1 MRLPRA
7 KESMKLLQSS
17 SYCLIFTF
25 ILLATT
31 HSWSSEIEISY
42 EKYLRLNQPLYRS
55 DSGDLVG
62 FSFESTPTEG
72 TWDTF
77 LKGQGRFYFQDD
89 NALNYSLQEAYL
101 KYSNREQR
109 FEVSIGRR
117 ILDWNPNEKYW
128 SLGFL
133 NANQA
138 FTLLSQEEEGVTGL
152 LFKKTWDNV
161 ELELL
166 GSYLFIPQLNP
177 AIDFENG
184 NVKSRSEW
192 VRLPPRKTVLTGVE
206 IPISYNVANY
216 QVEKIVFNK
225 SLGANLRYWLNDVSG
240 LSLFAI
246 YKPENKLRI
255 NASAYYDNLVT
266 GKVIVT
272 ADPTVNHHA
281 YYGFTLFHG
290 WEKTKLLGGFS
301 YVDPNAKLGKD
312 FLIDISNARK
322 TFRSDFFT
330 INPRYD
336 KEVYSHASLNYV
348 EPKSFEVGLNYIH
361 LFSEDIRGNDDF
373 FSDTVKWKSTLGLM
387 FKYYWLDRLSTLF
400 DLKYDLKRKD
410 NIVKAEAIYLFESQ
424 IRVSAGLEML
434 KAPKNSS
441 YWSYYRTA
449 DTLYTQIG
457 YVF

>member
-1 MRLPRA
+1 
-7 KESMKLLQSS
+7 MKNLQCAFYSLLLVLFLSGEKA
-17 SYCLIFTF
+17 LH
-25 ILLATT
+25 A
-31 HSWSSEIEISY
+31 SEIELSY
-42 EKYLRLNQPLYRS
+42 EKYWRLNQPLYRS
-55 DSGDLVG
+55 DSGDLIG
-62 FSFESTPTEG
+62 FSFESSPTEG
-72 TWDTF
+72 MWDTF
-77 LKGQGRFYFQDD
+77 LKGQGRFYFQDE
-89 NALNYSLQEAYL
+89 NALNYSLQEAYV
-101 KYSNREQR
+101 KYTHPDQL
-109 FEVSIGRR
+109 FEMSIGRR

-138 FTLLSQEEEGVTGL
+138 FTLLGQEEEGVTGL
-152 LFKKTWDNV
+152 LVKKTWDNI
-161 ELELL
+161 ELEIL

-216 QVEKIVFNK
+216 QVEKIIFNK
-225 SLGANLRYWLNDVSG
+225 SLGANLKYKLSDQSG

-290 WEKTKLLGGFS
+290 WEKTNLLGGFS
-301 YVDPNAKLGKD
+301 YVDPNAKIGKD

-336 KEVYSHASLNYV
+336 KEVYSHISLNYS
-348 EPKSFEVGLNYIH
+348 EPKLYDVGLHYIH

-373 FSDTVKWKSTLGLM
+373 FSDTVKWKSTVG
-387 FKYYWLDRLSTLF
+387 FVVKYFWMDRLFTLF
-400 DLKYDLKRKD
+400 DIKYDLKRKD
-410 NIVKAEAIYLFESQ
+410 NIVKAEAVYLFENQ
-424 IRVSAGLEML
+424 IKLSAGLEML
-434 KAPKNSS
+434 KAPENSS